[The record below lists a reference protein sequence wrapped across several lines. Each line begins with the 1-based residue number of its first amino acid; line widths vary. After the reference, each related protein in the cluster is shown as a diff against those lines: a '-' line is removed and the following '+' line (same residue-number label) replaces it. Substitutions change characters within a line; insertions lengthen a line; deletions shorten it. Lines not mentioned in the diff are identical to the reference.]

1 MNISLLTY
9 LLVCPMIGLAG
20 FIDSIAGGG
29 GLITLPVYMMTGL
42 PVHNCLATNKMSSCM
57 GTTIATAKYA
67 SKGFIPWKIAP
78 FCVPCA
84 FAGSAL
90 GANIALVIS
99 DGPFKILMAI
109 ILPLTGAYVLF
120 KKDLSPAGEELP
132 FRKSLVLALIIAF
145 VIGMYDGF
153 YGPGTGTF
161 LILLLTG
168 IARMNIQRA
177 NGLTKVINWSTNVA
191 ALTVF
196 LINHQVVLP
205 LGLAAGCCNIIGN
218 YIGASSF
225 EKGGAKIARP
235 VILLVLALFMI
246 KVVSEL
252 LG

>member
-1 MNISLLTY
+1 
-9 LLVCPMIGLAG
+9 MIGLAG

-57 GTTIATAKYA
+57 GTTVATAKYA
-67 SKGFIPWKIAP
+67 SKGFVPWKIAP
-78 FCVPCA
+78 FCIPCA

-90 GANIALVIS
+90 GANIALVIN
-99 DGPFKILMAI
+99 DGPFKILMLI
-109 ILPLTGAYVLF
+109 ILPLTGIYVLF
-120 KKDLSPAGEELP
+120 KKDLSPSGEELE
-132 FRKSLVLALIIAF
+132 FKKSLIVSMIIAF
-145 VIGMYDGF
+145 IIGIYDGF

-168 IARMNIQRA
+168 IAKMNIQRA

-191 ALTVF
+191 ALSVF

-218 YIGASSF
+218 YIGATRF
-225 EKGGAKIARP
+225 EQGGSKIARP
-235 VILLVLALFMI
+235 VILLVLAIFMI
-246 KVVSEL
+246 KVVSEIFIK
-252 LG
+252 

>member
-1 MNISLLTY
+1 MSISLLTY
-9 LLVCPMIGLAG
+9 FLVCPMVGLAG

-42 PVHNCLATNKMSSCM
+42 PVHNCLATNKMSSSM
-57 GTTIATAKYA
+57 GTLTATAKYA

-99 DGPFKILMAI
+99 DGPFKILMLI

-120 KKDLSPAGEELP
+120 KKDLSPVGEELA
-132 FRKSLVLALIIAF
+132 FKKSLILAMVIAF
-145 VIGMYDGF
+145 LIGIYDGF

-168 IARMNIQRA
+168 IAKMKIERA
-177 NGLTKVINWSTNVA
+177 NGLTKVINLSTNIA
-191 ALTVF
+191 ALSVF

-205 LGLAAGCCNIIGN
+205 LGIAAGCCNIVGN
-218 YIGASSF
+218 YIGASRF
-225 EKGGAKIARP
+225 EKGGSKIARP
-235 VILLVLALFMI
+235 IILLVLGLFML
-246 KVVSEL
+246 KVIAEII
-252 LG
+252 G

>member
-1 MNISLLTY
+1 MTILTY
-9 LLVCPMIGLAG
+9 ILVCLMVGLGG

-42 PVHNCLATNKMSSCM
+42 PVHNCLATNKMSSSM
-57 GTTIATAKYA
+57 GTCISTVKYA
-67 SKGFIPWKIAP
+67 SRGFVPWRIAL

-99 DGPFKILMAI
+99 DGPFKILMLI
-109 ILPLTGAYVLF
+109 ILPLTGVYVLF
-120 KKDLSPAGEELP
+120 KKDLSPSGEELE
-132 FRKSLVLALIIAF
+132 FRRSLAVSMGIAF
-145 VIGMYDGF
+145 AIGIYDGF

-168 IARMNIQRA
+168 IAKMKLEKA
-177 NGLTKVINWSTNVA
+177 NGLTKVINLSTNLS

-196 LINHQVVLP
+196 LINQQVILP
-205 LGLAAGCCNIIGN
+205 LGIAAGCCNIIGN

-225 EKGGAKIARP
+225 EKGGSKIARP

-246 KVVSEL
+246 KVITEL
-252 LG
+252 FI